1 MRAACRNQQKKLNS
15 DMEPKTL
22 LFLMLAFFLSAC
34 AGAPSRVVTGGEV
47 AAPGGYVDFC
57 MRDPR
62 APECNRR

>member
-1 MRAACRNQQKKLNS
+1 
-15 DMEPKTL
+15 MEPKTL
-22 LFLMLAFFLSAC
+22 LFLMLAFLLSAC